1 MQQDTW
7 YSELEQVL
15 INLGMQKSDRDY
27 HFSHYD
33 LFDSNKKLGVKFYS
47 LVDNSSLSPEFET
60 IPKSAHFDA
69 YKRALSDGVHLVSIF
84 EHDWL
89 KKKDKIISY
98 FNDVYNSKPLYARKL
113 TLSTVPSKQKRE
125 FINRYHLSGDSSQGS
140 IAYGLYT
147 DTELVSVMTF
157 GKLRGQ
163 THVQYEKSFE
173 LSRFVTASGYRVIGG
188 ASRLFSAFIR
198 DYDPE
203 YICCYSDNDFYTGQ
217 TYDKLG
223 FKFVEDGHKAI
234 DYNWVRY
241 NEDYTDIE
249 VLSRQQCQPWRLRT
263 KYPEI
268 LGHFTE
274 GSQEDFC
281 MLSLGF
287 SKFYRASNARR
298 EWLKSI

>member
-1 MQQDTW
+1 MCTAW
-7 YSELEQVL
+7 YDDLVILLES
-15 INLGMQKSDRDY
+15 LGMVKSDKDF
-27 HFSHYD
+27 HFSQYD
-33 LFDSNKKLGVKFYS
+33 MFDSDKKLGVKFYS
-47 LVDNSSLSPEFET
+47 LVEHCALSPMFET

-69 YKRALSDGVHLVSIF
+69 YKRALNEGVHLVSIF

-89 KKKDKIISY
+89 KKKDKIISF
-98 FNDVYNSKPLYARKL
+98 FNDIYNSTSLFARKL
-113 TLSTVPSKQKRE
+113 TLATVPSKQKRE
-125 FINRYHLSGDSSQGS
+125 FINKYHISGDSGQGS

-173 LSRFVTASGYRVIGG
+173 LSRFVTKTGYRVVGG
-188 ASRLFSAFIR
+188 ASRLFKSFIK
-198 DYDPE
+198 DYDPD
-203 YICCYSDNDFYTGQ
+203 YICCYSDNDFYTGN

-223 FKFVEDGHKAI
+223 FKFIDDGHRSI
-234 DYNWVRY
+234 DYNWVCY
-241 NEDYTDIE
+241 NDDYTDIE

-268 LGHFTE
+268 LKDFSE

-281 MLSLGF
+281 MLSLGY
-287 SKFYRASNARR
+287 SKFYRASNAKR
-298 EWLKSI
+298 EWLKTNI